1 MQHWNRAPGDVVASW
16 ELPKT
21 QTDKARAKLSVGGQ
35 QSQLTWEVGAD
46 PQRTLPARAAVD
58 L

>member
-21 QTDKARAKLSVGGQ
+21 QIDKARAKLIVGGQ
-35 QSQLTWEVGAD
+35 
-46 PQRTLPARAAVD
+46 
-58 L
+58 